1 MGATYRTRRRDP
13 PSETVAQVVY
23 SARALEKLTQALE
36 FLYAENPPAAAA
48 AWDAIESAVAN
59 LAAHP
64 LVGRRVEGDLREL
77 VISFGETGYIALYRF
92 VVQQDTVRVLALRHQ
107 REIGYLP

>member
-1 MGATYRTRRRDP
+1 
-13 PSETVAQVVY
+13 VAQVIY
-23 SARALEKLTQALE
+23 ASRALDDIERAPQGDH
-36 FLYAENPPAAAA
+36 AAG
-48 AWDAIESAVAN
+48 IQSAVDA

-77 VISFGETGYIALYRF
+77 VISFGATGFIALYRF
-92 VVQQDTVRVLALRHQ
+92 VVQQDQVRVLALRHQ

>member
-1 MGATYRTRRRDP
+1 MGRAPGEGSRLTQAQA
-13 PSETVAQVVY
+13 VAEVVY
-23 SARALEKLTQALE
+23 SARALADLERALE
-36 FLYAENPPAAAA
+36 YLAQTNPQAGLAAAA
-48 AWDAIESAVAN
+48 AIRSAVEN

-77 VISFGETGYIALYRF
+77 VISYGAIGHIALYRF
-92 VVQQDTVRVLALRHQ
+92 MIQLDQVRVLALRHQ

>member
-1 MGATYRTRRRDP
+1 MDAATRRRRRRP
-13 PSETVAQVVY
+13 ATQTVAQVVY
-23 SARALEKLTQALE
+23 ASHALDDIERAHH
-36 FLYAENPPAAAA
+36 AAA
-48 AWDAIESAVAN
+48 IQSAVDT

-77 VISFGETGYIALYRF
+77 VISFGATGFIALYRF
-92 VVQQDTVRVLALRHQ
+92 VVQQDQVRVLALRPQ